1 MADAGADLDAR
12 CLAAALRLG
21 RNGLG
26 TTWPNPSVG
35 AILVKEGRVLARA
48 RTAPGGRPHAET
60 IALSEA
66 GEAARG
72 ATLYVSLEP
81 CAHHGRTPPCA
92 EAVIA
97 AGVRRVVAAAGD
109 PDPRVAGRGFALLRA
124 AGIECPETIGSDAA
138 RLAHAGHRSRI
149 ERARP
154 FVTLKLAV
162 SADGAIGREG
172 EVGTPVTGEIARRH
186 VQALR
191 SRFDAILVGSGT
203 VLADDPHLTVRLPG
217 MEDRSPV
224 RVILDSHDW
233 LRDGAW
239 HVLDD
244 AAPTWL
250 FGTDDRPADPASEEG
265 MRRFAVPRAAEGLDL
280 AAVLARLG
288 EEGVTSL
295 LVEGGALVARSFV
308 QADLLNAVI
317 FFRSPVSLGDRAV
330 PALAG
335 MPLAAI
341 EASPRF
347 RRVQRRR
354 FGPDTM
360 TLYERR

>member
-1 MADAGADLDAR
+1 MADAALDAR
-12 CLAAALRLG
+12 YLAAAIRLG
-21 RNGLG
+21 RSGLG

-35 AILVKEGRVLARA
+35 AILVKDKRMLARA

-60 IALSEA
+60 IALAEA

-97 AGVRRVVAAAGD
+97 AGVRRVVAAAVD
-109 PDPRVAGRGFALLRA
+109 PDPRVAGRGFALIRA
-124 AGIECPETIGSDAA
+124 AGIECPDTVGSDTA
-138 RLAHAGHRSRI
+138 RRAHAGHRSRVL
-149 ERARP
+149 RGRP

-172 EVGTPVTGEIARRH
+172 EAGTPVTGETARRH

-191 SRFDAILVGSGT
+191 CRFDAILVGSGT
-203 VLADDPHLTVRLPG
+203 VLADDPRLTIRLPG
-217 MEDRSPV
+217 LEDRSPV
-224 RVILDSHDW
+224 RVILDSGDRLHG
-233 LRDGAW
+233 GAW

-250 FGTDDRPADPASEEG
+250 FGVTGHPGDDAPG
-265 MRRFAVPRAAEGLDL
+265 VRRFAVPRAPAGLDV
-280 AAVLARLG
+280 AAVLARLAG
-288 EEGVTSL
+288 EGVTSV
-295 LVEGGALVARSFV
+295 LVEGGAKVARSLL
-308 QADLLNAVI
+308 QAELVDVVLL
-317 FFRSPVSLGDRAV
+317 FRSPIALGDGAV

-335 MPLAAI
+335 MPLSAI

-347 RRVQRRR
+347 RRVRRR
-354 FGPDTM
+354 KFGADMM
-360 TLYERR
+360 TIFERR

>member
-1 MADAGADLDAR
+1 MAESGADVDAR
-12 CLAAALRLG
+12 CLAAAIRLG
-21 RNGLG
+21 RSGLG

-60 IALSEA
+60 IALADA

-92 EAVIA
+92 EAIIA

-109 PDPRVAGRGFALLRA
+109 PDPRVAGRGFGLLRA
-124 AGIECPETIGSDAA
+124 AGIECPETVGSDPA
-138 RLAHAGHRSRI
+138 RRAHAGHRSRV
-149 ERARP
+149 ERGRP

-162 SADGAIGREG
+162 SADDAIGREG
-172 EVGTPVTGEIARRH
+172 EAGTPVTGEIARRH

-191 SRFDAILVGSGT
+191 CRFDAILVGSGT

-217 MEDRSPV
+217 LEHRSPV
-224 RVILDSHDW
+224 RIVLDSGER

-244 AAPTWL
+244 TAPTWI
-250 FGTDDRPADPASEEG
+250 FGAEAGPAEPGSGDG
-265 MRRFAVPRAAEGLDL
+265 VRRFAVPRAPDGLDL
-280 AAVLARLG
+280 AAVLGRLG
-288 EEGVTSL
+288 GEGVTSV
-295 LVEGGALVARSFV
+295 LVEGGALVARSLIE
-308 QADLLNAVI
+308 AELLDAAI
-317 FFRSPVSLGDRAV
+317 LFRSPVPLGDRAV

-335 MPLAAI
+335 TPLAAI